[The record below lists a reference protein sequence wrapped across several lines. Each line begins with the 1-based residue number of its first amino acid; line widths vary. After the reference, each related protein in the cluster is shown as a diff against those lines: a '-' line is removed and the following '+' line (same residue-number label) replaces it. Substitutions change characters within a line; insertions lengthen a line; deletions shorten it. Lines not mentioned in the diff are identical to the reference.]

1 MKIGFIQNRTVML
14 ILMAINRQ
22 IRPYTLFDLL
32 ERQHMTK
39 RLFFILGVI
48 AGILFAVIGYRKRME
63 RLRVLEAEK
72 AAKTA
77 RYAEYNREWQAEL
90 ATMPFEKRMD
100 WELFQTS
107 LKLSNYQPDWDE
119 EDYDDEESH

>member
-1 MKIGFIQNRTVML
+1 MGKGTHL
-14 ILMAINRQ
+14 
-22 IRPYTLFDLL
+22 
-32 ERQHMTK
+32 TK
-39 RLFFILGVI
+39 RIFFILGVL
-48 AGILFAVIGYRKRME
+48 AGFFFAEILRRKKME
-63 RLRVLEAEK
+63 RLKTLEAEK

-90 ATMPFEKRMD
+90 ATMPFEKRMH

-107 LKLSNYQPDWDE
+107 LKLSNYQPDWSE

>member
-1 MKIGFIQNRTVML
+1 
-14 ILMAINRQ
+14 
-22 IRPYTLFDLL
+22 
-32 ERQHMTK
+32 MTK

-48 AGILFAVIGYRKRME
+48 AGLLFAGIAIRKKME
-63 RLRVLEAEK
+63 RLQQLEAQK
-72 AAKTA
+72 AAEKA

-107 LKLSNYQPDWDE
+107 LKLSNYQPDW
-119 EDYDDEESH
+119 EDDDEESH

>member
-1 MKIGFIQNRTVML
+1 
-14 ILMAINRQ
+14 
-22 IRPYTLFDLL
+22 
-32 ERQHMTK
+32 MTK
-39 RLFFILGVI
+39 RLFFLLGVI
-48 AGILFAVIGYRKRME
+48 AGLLFAVIGYRKRME
-63 RLRVLEAEK
+63 RLRALEAEK

-107 LKLSNYQPDWDE
+107 LKLSNYQPDWSE

>member
-1 MKIGFIQNRTVML
+1 
-14 ILMAINRQ
+14 
-22 IRPYTLFDLL
+22 
-32 ERQHMTK
+32 MTK
-39 RLFFILGVI
+39 RLFFLLGVI
-48 AGILFAVIGYRKRME
+48 AGLLFAGIAIRKRME
-63 RLRVLEAEK
+63 RLKTLEAQQ

-77 RYAEYNREWQAEL
+77 RYAGYNREWQAEL

-107 LKLSNYQPDWDE
+107 LKLSNYQPDWSE